1 MVRLFYYYFFAPYNN
16 FHSFK
21 ELFKNELLM
30 KEYAKKVFEQAEKDK
45 NGLVSRN
52 EFENL
57 VKKCSINDITLDE
70 INYIANQVKDYG
82 SGKMSF
88 KDFLKMFSN
97 LLNYL
102 KKVFSYS
109 EYLENKYI
117 FFNRTIRL

>member
-1 MVRLFYYYFFAPYNN
+1 MYKLKVHLKFLKNGKSFLTNLIRVISNC
-16 FHSFK
+16 FK

-30 KEYAKKVFEQAEKDK
+30 KEYAKKVFKQAEKDK
-45 NGLVSRN
+45 NGLVNRS

-57 VKKCSINDITLDE
+57 VKKCHFNDLTVDE
-70 INYIANQVKDYG
+70 VNLIVNQVKDYG

-102 KKVFSYS
+102 KKVF
-109 EYLENKYI
+109 I
-117 FFNRTIRL
+117 FIIISGY